1 MCSQF
6 LEFLGIPSNGEF
18 KSAQGGQ
25 AWHSL
30 ITLEQRVQI
39 DLHQLSDDEDLEAI
53 FGLGRK
59 VDDGVL
65 PYAIK

>member
-25 AWHSL
+25 ARHSL
-30 ITLEQRVQI
+30 ITLELWVQI

-53 FGLGRK
+53 FGLGRE
-59 VDDGVL
+59 VDDGLL
-65 PYAIK
+65 PYALR